1 MTKHRLT
8 LAVLAL
14 ALGLGVN
21 VAWAQDDDAAEKA
34 WAFDVGVD
42 YASLY
47 LFRGSDLL
55 ADEPVIVP
63 YAKYTYGNL
72 AVYYYG
78 YFGDLPVG
86 DYNETDF
93 GADYTFGFGDKVS
106 LTAGVVTYLFNR
118 DAEEEIAFA
127 DTTEVY
133 GILAFDTFL
142 APTISYFHDVDVIDG
157 GYASVV
163 LSHSFPLGD
172 KASLD
177 LSGGVGFDFGYNNKA
192 EGDGT
197 LNDFLVGLNIPWQVT
212 DSFAVRAM
220 VQHSIALDSLDSRRE
235 SDPVGFE
242 ESSEDETVFTVG
254 GSFSF

>member
-1 MTKHRLT
+1 MTKFRLT
-8 LAVLAL
+8 AALLVLAL
-14 ALGLGVN
+14 TLSSGPAG
-21 VAWAQDDDAAEKA
+21 AQDDAEKA
-34 WAFDVGVD
+34 WSFDIGVD

-55 ADEPVIVP
+55 ADEPVFIP
-63 YAKYTYGNL
+63 YARYAYGNF

-78 YFGDLPVG
+78 YFGELPIG
-86 DYNETDF
+86 DYQESDF

-106 LTAGVVTYLFNR
+106 LTVGAVAYLYNS
-118 DAEEEIAFA
+118 DAEDEIAFF

-142 APTISYFHDVDVIDG
+142 SPTLSYWYDIDELEA
-157 GYASVV
+157 GYAQFL
-163 LSHSFPLGD
+163 LSHSFALGD

-177 LSGGVGFDFGYNNKA
+177 LSAGVGFDFGYNNPD
-192 EGDGT
+192 EDDGT

-212 DSFAVRAM
+212 DSFALRAM
-220 VQHSIALDSLDSRRE
+220 VQQSIALDSLDARRD
-235 SDPVGFE
+235 SDPAGFE